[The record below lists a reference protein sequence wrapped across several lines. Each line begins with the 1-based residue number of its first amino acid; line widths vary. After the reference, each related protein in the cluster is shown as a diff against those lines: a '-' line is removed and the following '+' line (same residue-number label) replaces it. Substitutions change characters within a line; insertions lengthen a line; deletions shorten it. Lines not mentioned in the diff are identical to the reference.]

1 MSYTNKYH
9 IIIVDLTQLN
19 PEQLN
24 AVKQQFD
31 QELQHFQQ
39 SLQAL
44 MVAKSKFVECINDI
58 KTVSSNAKNEQNIL
72 IPASPSLYIPGKIHD
87 NKKFMVD
94 VGTGYYVEKS
104 DIEAIEFY
112 EKKIN
117 KLNKES
123 VQIQDIIK
131 EKSQSSMAIA
141 TQMRQMAMQ
150 QAMAAKE
157 GANKATPTA
166 VK

>member
-1 MSYTNKYH
+1 MSNQK
-9 IIIVDLTQLN
+9 IDLSKLSI
-19 PEQLN
+19 EQLHV
-24 AVKQQFD
+24 VKQQFD

-44 MVAKSKFVECINDI
+44 IVAKSKFVECINDI
-58 KTVSSNAKNEQNIL
+58 KTISQDSNDEQDIL
-72 IPASPSLYIPGKIHD
+72 IPASPSLYIPGKITNKN

-104 DIEAIEFY
+104 DVEAIEFY

-141 TQMRQMAMQ
+141 TQIRQLAMK
-150 QAMAAKE
+150 QALASKDAA
-157 GANKATPTA
+157 NATTTA
-166 VK
+166 

>member
-1 MSYTNKYH
+1 MSNQK
-9 IIIVDLTQLN
+9 IDLTQLN

>member
-1 MSYTNKYH
+1 M
-9 IIIVDLTQLN
+9 
-19 PEQLN
+19 N

-58 KTVSSNAKNEQNIL
+58 KTVSENAKDEQKIL
-72 IPASPSLYIPGKIHD
+72 IPASPSLYISGKIHD

-104 DIEAIEFY
+104 DVEAIAFY
-112 EKKIN
+112 EKKIT
-117 KLNKES
+117 KLNQES
-123 VQIQDIIK
+123 IQIQDIIK

-141 TQMRQMAMQ
+141 TQMRQIAMQ
-150 QAMAAKE
+150 QAMASKE
-157 GANKATPTA
+157 GANKAVPA
-166 VK
+166 AAK